1 QRRSATTAAIAAD
14 ISRRPPHG
22 RPLCFL
28 AVPNCRAGLPTGRT
42 PPRSPGAKPDRET
55 AMQKRLEAAE
65 LAAQTDLFDP
75 VQLGPYKLSNR
86 IVIAPLTRSRA
97 DDAGVPGEL
106 QATYYAQR
114 ASAGLIVTEATN
126 ISAQGKGYIRTPGI
140 WSPEQVEGWK
150 RRPSAVHAKGG
161 RIFLQLWHVGRV
173 SHPDLQ
179 PGGVLPVAP
188 SAVRADGQQAYTYEG
203 FKPLVTPRALETAE
217 VPGIVADYAHGAKC
231 AKEAGFDGVEI
242 HSANGYLLQQFLSDK
257 TNKRA
262 DQYGGSIENR
272 TRLVVEVVDAVT
284 KVWGG
289 DRVGIRLSP
298 LTKFADIGDSN
309 PEPVYLSLIEQ
320 INPFR
325 LAYIHVVEGD
335 TGGERH
341 PAGGFDLQKL
351 RRAFN
356 GLYIANNNYDLE
368 LAVEAR
374 AQNLADLI
382 CFGRPFISN
391 PDLVERLRSGAPLAQ
406 PDPNTFY
413 AGEAQGYTDYP
424 VL

>member
-1 QRRSATTAAIAAD
+1 MTAQSAAA
-14 ISRRPPHG
+14 P
-22 RPLCFL
+22 
-28 AVPNCRAGLPTGRT
+28 
-42 PPRSPGAKPDRET
+42 K
-55 AMQKRLEAAE
+55 
-65 LAAQTDLFDP
+65 LAATDLFDP
-75 VQLGPYKLSNR
+75 VTLGPYTLSNS
-86 IVIAPLTRSRA
+86 IVMAPLTRSRA

-106 QATYYAQR
+106 QATYYSQR

-140 WSPEQVEGWK
+140 WSSEQVEGWK
-150 RRPSAVHAKGG
+150 LTTKAVHDKGG

-188 SAVRADGQQAYTYEG
+188 SAVRPENQQAYTYEG
-203 FKPLVTPRALETAE
+203 FKDLVTPRALETDE
-217 VPGIVADYAHGAKC
+217 IPGIVADYAHAAQC
-231 AKEAGFDGVEI
+231 AMDAGFDGVEI

-257 TNKRA
+257 TNTRT
-262 DQYGGSIENR
+262 DRYGGSIENR
-272 TRLVVEVVDAVT
+272 TRIVVEVVEAVT

-289 DRVGIRLSP
+289 SRVGIRLSP

-320 INPFR
+320 INPFGIS
-325 LAYIHVVEGD
+325 YIHVVEGD

-368 LAVEAR
+368 LALEAR
-374 AQNLADLI
+374 TKNLADLI

-391 PDLVERLRSGAPLAQ
+391 PDLVERLRSGAPLSQ
-406 PDPNTFY
+406 PDPQTFY
-413 AGEAQGYTDYP
+413 AGEDKGYIDYP
-424 VL
+424 ALAPAGAS